1 MYILWILMKYQKNIL
16 NFFLEYLYVII
27 YKELY
32 FKVLRT

>member
-1 MYILWILMKYQKNIL
+1 MKYQKNIL
-16 NFFLEYLYVII
+16 RFFLEYLYVII